1 MNVSIELQY
10 AGLDNFYLDAKNPR
24 LGRSEANANLSQEE
38 VLDLMRDWVLDELA
52 RSYLESG
59 FWTHEALLVVK
70 EELYGKDQLVVVDG
84 NRRLAALI
92 YLRRAINGNPV
103 SKKWGL
109 LVENRE
115 VPKALFTEI
124 PYTRIDSR
132 QEAEAFLGFHHHA
145 TGVKQWFP
153 AQKSEYIA
161 KLIDEQGMSYENVR
175 RMIGSS
181 ISRVR
186 YHYISYRLFLQI
198 KNTLVNFSAEN
209 AEFRF
214 IAMSLSIQTLGV
226 QKYLGLD
233 ILAEPD
239 DARTPIPKNRLNAL
253 ANFARWLFGTQ
264 QHPPLFTDSRSAG
277 DFGRLLENPQAV
289 QYLEN
294 NKQARF
300 DVAWRLAY
308 GDEEIIQLI
317 NEARNKIAI
326 CLSHIHHHKD
336 SPEMQRAVE
345 KLAINSKELLSQ
357 FPSIRSEFSEDN

>member
-1 MNVSIELQY
+1 MNVSTELQY
-10 AGLDNFYLDAKNPR
+10 AGLNNFYLDAKNPR

-38 VLDLMRDWVLDELA
+38 VLDLMRNWVLDELA

-59 FWTHEALLVVK
+59 FWTHEALLVVE

-92 YLRRAINGNPV
+92 YLQRAINGNPV
-103 SKKWGL
+103 SKRWGL

-132 QEAEAFLGFHHHA
+132 QEAEGFLGFHHHA
-145 TGVKQWFP
+145 AGVKQWP
-153 AQKSEYIA
+153 PEQKARYIT
-161 KLIDEQGMSYENVR
+161 KLIDEQGMNYEEVAR
-175 RMIGSS
+175 IIGSS
-181 ISRVR
+181 ISTVR
-186 YHYISYRLFLQI
+186 HHYISYRLFLQMEDC
-198 KNTLVNFSAEN
+198 LEGFSVKN

-214 IAMSLSIQTLGV
+214 ITMFFSVQTLGV

-233 ILAEPD
+233 IFAEPE
-239 DARTPIPKNRLNAL
+239 DARTPVPKNRLNAL

-264 QHPPLFTDSRSAG
+264 QHPPLFTGSRSAA
-277 DFGRLLENPQAV
+277 DFGRLLENPQAI

-308 GDEEIIQLI
+308 GDKEIIQLI
-317 NEARNKIAI
+317 DEARNKIAI

-336 SPEMQRAVE
+336 SPEMQHAVE

-357 FPSIRSEFSEDN
+357 FPSIRSELSEDN